1 MGSLGYENKGNF
13 KQYLVKYL
21 TKGLVGN
28 SIKLALAIL
37 CFIVHFQGFSQIYA
51 SFAPALTNDAGTIA
65 QKANVGIEVGKQWD
79 VFSLGLVLGKT
90 SLERQTARDS
100 TTYLEIHPNLNI
112 FQQGKFT
119 NTITAGIGYIFNA
132 KQYMITEFTSGIEYT
147 VNPQFHINIS
157 FGQYYY
163 SGRFTA
169 SSSTFWGISGMFY
182 FFPTNPKSLINKSK
196 DKEMKSN

>member
-1 MGSLGYENKGNF
+1 MTLSVT
-13 KQYLVKYL
+13 QYLVNCLIQSSMDNWRKFAF
-21 TKGLVGN
+21 
-28 SIKLALAIL
+28 IIL
-37 CFIVHFQGFSQIYA
+37 GFIFHSQGFSQMYV

-79 VFSLGLVLGKT
+79 VFSLGLVLGRT
-90 SLERQTARDS
+90 SLEHQLARDS
-100 TTYLEIHPNLNI
+100 TTYLEIHPNLNV

-132 KQYMITEFTSGIEYT
+132 KQSMLTEFTSGIEYS

-163 SGRFTA
+163 SGQFA
-169 SSSTFWGISGMFY
+169 SSSSTFWGLSGVFY
-182 FFPTNPKSLINKSK
+182 FLPTNPKSMIIKH
-196 DKEMKSN
+196 KE

>member
-1 MGSLGYENKGNF
+1 MSSLEHKYSPNLI
-13 KQYLVKYL
+13 QSLVKYL
-21 TKGLVGN
+21 IKNPMDNRKNLSLV
-28 SIKLALAIL
+28 IL
-37 CFIVHFQGFSQIYA
+37 FFMLQFQLFSQTYV

-65 QKANVGIEVGKQWD
+65 QKANVGIEVGKQWN

-90 SLERQTARDS
+90 SLERQASRDS
-100 TTYLEIHPNLNI
+100 TTYLEIHPNLNV

-132 KQYMITEFTSGIEYT
+132 KQCMMTEFTSGIEYS

-163 SGRFTA
+163 SGRFGS
-169 SSSTFWGISGMFY
+169 SSSTFWGLSGMYY
-182 FFPTNPKSLINKSK
+182 FLPANPKSLITR
-196 DKEMKSN
+196 